1 MSQNLLNK
9 ICNVPTF
16 HELFKKIN
24 PILFDVSLRDGIQ
37 NANVSD
43 YNIDKKKEIFEK
55 IKIENPPKI
64 EIGSIASYRF
74 LPIMKDTIPLY
85 QHALLHKPVTT
96 DIYILVPSISKLN
109 IALHHK
115 IQNYSFITSVS
126 NAFQLKNTCRTIE
139 KTKEDFTEMFTRI
152 DRLTKNTRK
161 KLYISCIDQCPLV
174 GKISHDQIVEEI
186 SYYHSNYAFDEICL
200 SDTCGNLSF
209 DAFVYI
215 VTNVMVLGVDIDK
228 LSLHLHISTDN
239 MDNVKKI
246 LKYCFQHKLNKFDIS
261 LLETGG
267 CSVTMKSSELLPNLS
282 YEIFYGILYEYIL
295 EETEKN
301 R

>member
-1 MSQNLLNK
+1 
-9 ICNVPTF
+9 
-16 HELFKKIN
+16 
-24 PILFDVSLRDGIQ
+24 
-37 NANVSD
+37 
-43 YNIDKKKEIFEK
+43 
-55 IKIENPPKI
+55 
-64 EIGSIASYRF
+64 
-74 LPIMKDTIPLY
+74 MKDTIPLY

-174 GKISHDQIVEEI
+174 GKICRDKIVEEI
-186 SYYHSNYAFDEICL
+186 SYYNSHYSFDEICL
-200 SDTCGNLSF
+200 SDTCGKLSF
-209 DAFVYI
+209 DTFVYI
-215 VTNVMVLGVDIDK
+215 VSNVMVLGVDIDK
-228 LSLHLHISTDN
+228 LSLHLHISPDN
-239 MDNVKKI
+239 MDNIKKI
-246 LKYCFQHKLNKFDIS
+246 LKYCFQNKMNKFDIS

-267 CSVTMKSSELLPNLS
+267 CSVTMKLSELLPNLS
-282 YEIFYGILYEYIL
+282 YEVFYSIMYEHIS
-295 EETEKN
+295 EEIDKPN
-301 R
+301 I